1 MSKNI
6 FTKPNFIK
14 FFVFLFIFS
23 FSVLSF
29 THAQTKA
36 AGQTCTVKLSG
47 GSECVSGYACKPNN
61 LSNVKDGD
69 SGVCTVIPSQGG
81 TSAPLPTFSDV
92 GSLIT
97 NFNKNVVQNLI
108 TLLGGAAL
116 VVFLWGMIL
125 FIVHRQQAK
134 GDLSKD
140 KDMMLWGLVGLFVFV
155 SVWGIIK
162 LFQGFLGVSGT
173 DMVLPRVCVNGSCN
187 AGSDASS
194 SGGVGGTSG
203 DKGFDNSKLI
213 TGEYDAEKVALWV
226 ADSTFKNNKTWVAQL
241 QKILN
246 DKDGATLTID
256 GSFGTKTTDAVK
268 AFQTHNK
275 LVSDGIVGVS
285 TKAVILYKYLGATPA
300 NDTYNATGWGDV
312 SSSTGSTQ
320 DISDLQNF
328 LLDQACYTPGTGA
341 DYAPALDAGI
351 KLFQKNNYLIQDG
364 IVGPSTRAVILDA
377 DTVGC

>member
-6 FTKPNFIK
+6 FTKSNFIK
-14 FFVFLFIFS
+14 FFIFLFVFS
-23 FSVLSF
+23 FSALSF
-29 THAQTKA
+29 SFAQTSTNV
-36 AGQTCTVKLSG
+36 QVTNF
-47 GSECVSGYACKPNN
+47 SE
-61 LSNVKDGD
+61 
-69 SGVCTVIPSQGG
+69 I
-81 TSAPLPTFSDV
+81 

-97 NFNKNVVQNLI
+97 NLNKNVVQNLVV
-108 TLLGGAAL
+108 LLGGVAL
-116 VVFLWGMIL
+116 VVFLWGMVL
-125 FIVHRQQAK
+125 FIVHRQKATIDQ
-134 GDLSKD
+134 KD

-162 LFQGFLGVSGT
+162 LFQGFLGVEGT
-173 DMVLPRVCVNGSCN
+173 DIALPRICANGSCN
-187 AGSDASS
+187 AGSDTSS

-203 DKGFDNSKLI
+203 DKTFNNSKLI
-213 TGEYDAEKVALWV
+213 TGEYDADKVALWK
-226 ADSTFKNNKTWVAQL
+226 ADSTFKNNATWVAQL

-256 GSFGTKTTDAVK
+256 GKFGAKTTDAVK
-268 AFQTHNK
+268 AFQAHNK

-285 TKAVILYKYLGATPA
+285 TKAVILYRYLDATPTD
-300 NDTYNATGWGDV
+300 DTYHATGWGDV

-320 DISDLQNF
+320 DTADLQNF
-328 LLDQACYTPGTGA
+328 LLDQGCYTPGTGA
-341 DYAPALDAGI
+341 DYKPALDAGI

>member
-14 FFVFLFIFS
+14 FFIFLFVFS

-29 THAQTKA
+29 SFAQTKT
-36 AGQTCTVKLSG
+36 AGQTCVVKSSG
-47 GSECVSGYACKPNN
+47 SDCVSGYRCVT
-61 LSNVKDGD
+61 SNPGQAKAGD
-69 SGVCTVIPSQGG
+69 SGICTVISQGN
-81 TSAPLPTFSDV
+81 TSAPLPTFSDI
-92 GSLIT
+92 GDLIT

-108 TLLGGAAL
+108 VLLGGAAL
-116 VVFLWGMIL
+116 VVFLWGMVL

-187 AGSDASS
+187 AGSDTSS

-213 TGEYDAEKVALWV
+213 TGEYDTDKVALWK
-226 ADSTFKNNKTWVAQL
+226 ADSTFKNNATWVAQL

-256 GSFGTKTTDAVK
+256 GKFGAKTTDAVK

-285 TKAVILYKYLGATPA
+285 TKAVILYRYLGATPTG
-300 NDTYNATGWGDV
+300 DTYSTQNWGDLSV
-312 SSSTGSTQ
+312 ETGSVA
-320 DISDLQNF
+320 DITNLQK
-328 LLDQACYTPGTGA
+328 LMTDIGCYSGTIDG
-341 DYAPALDAGI
+341 DFGPATDAAV